1 MLLAS
6 CWRFPL
12 TVLPVP
18 TTPRFAP
25 RYPTGST
32 RRSRASAQLDLAV
45 ADDGPNDDK
54 KVKKVIVVGSG
65 WAGLGAAHHLCNQG
79 FDVTV
84 LENDSRIDDVG
95 IHGYW
100 YPYRNIFSLVDELGI
115 KPFTNWTK
123 FAQYSAEGLE
133 VEFPVFQDLPQ
144 LPTPLGTLYYSQFV
158 QLPLVDRLTSL
169 PLTAA
174 VIDFDNTDTAW
185 RKYDSITARELF
197 KQFGCSEKLYQKVL
211 APLLQVGLFAPAEQ
225 CSAAATL
232 GLLSYI
238 LAHQKDFDLVLCR
251 GTTREKI
258 FQPWMESMT
267 TKGCKFEK
275 GPSVTDLLLNE
286 ETGCI
291 SEVVCGKEMYSA
303 DAVVLAVGIST
314 LQKLIENSAVL
325 CTREEFVKVSNLATI
340 DVLCVK
346 LWIDRKVSIPNASNA
361 CSGFDDSFGWSF
373 FDLNV
378 IHDDHKD
385 STVTVV
391 QADFY
396 RANELLVLTDKQI
409 VAKVTSYLSKCIKDF
424 ENATVIN
431 KEIGRF
437 PKSLAHFFPGSY
449 KYMIRGSTSFPNLFM
464 AGDWIT
470 TRHGS
475 WSQEKSYVTG
485 LEAANR
491 TVDYLEVG
499 SFAKIIPVEED
510 EPHIQ
515 ALRSL
520 NRSFNDIKAQF
531 PLSSYFLQ

>member
-1 MLLAS
+1 MSLAS

-12 TVLPVP
+12 TLPVQ
-18 TTPRFAP
+18 TTPRFTP
-25 RYPTGST
+25 RYPSG
-32 RRSRASAQLDLAV
+32 RASAQLDVTDAGGG
-45 ADDGPNDDK
+45 GPNDDK
-54 KVKKVIVVGSG
+54 KIKKVVVVGSG

-84 LENDSRIDDVG
+84 LESDNEFGGLDEVG
-95 IHGYW
+95 IRGYW
-100 YPYRNIFSLVDELGI
+100 YPYRNIFSLVDELDI

-123 FAQYSAEGLE
+123 LAQYSAEGLE
-133 VEFPVFQDLPQ
+133 VEFPVFQVLPQ

-169 PLTAA
+169 PVTAA
-174 VIDFDNTDTAW
+174 AIDFDNTDTAW

-197 KQFGCSEKLYQKVL
+197 KQFGCSERLYQKVL
-211 APLLQVGLFAPAEQ
+211 APLLQVGLLAPAEQ

-258 FQPWMESMT
+258 FKPVDGVYDNQR
-267 TKGCKFEK
+267 F
-275 GPSVTDLLLNE
+275 
-286 ETGCI
+286 
-291 SEVVCGKEMYSA
+291 A

-340 DVLCVK
+340 DVLSVK
-346 LWIDRKVSIPNASNA
+346 LWLDR
-361 CSGFDDSFGWSF
+361 FDDSFGWSF
-373 FDLNV
+373 FDLNA
-378 IHDDHKD
+378 IHDDNKD
-385 STVTVV
+385 STVTVL

-396 RANELLVLTDKQI
+396 RANELLLLTDKQI

-424 ENATVIN
+424 KNATVIN

-437 PKSLAHFFPGSY
+437 PKSSTHFFPGSY
-449 KYMIRGSTSFPNLFM
+449 KYMMRGSTSFPNLFV
-464 AGDWIT
+464 AGDWII

-491 TVDYLEVG
+491 TVDYFGEG
-499 SFAKIIPVEED
+499 GFAKIIPVEED